1 MKFVYTILLFLS
13 TQLFYSQ
20 KSDIKLI
27 VETKSKVYSADSVRI
42 CEYNSGFEVHIDKK
56 FRLKIFDKK
65 TKNIYLTFGAE
76 KLKIGLYNVLYSPK
90 ANVQN
95 QTPLTPEG
103 NIVIFKNETSFYFI
117 IRTDDKS
124 ILSNFIGNKIE
135 ICN

>member
-1 MKFVYTILLFLS
+1 MNFVYTILLFLS

-27 VETKSKVYSADSVRI
+27 VETKSKVYSVDSVRI

-124 ILSNFIGNKIE
+124 ILLNFIGNKIE